1 MADIIDQHILMLAPK
16 EWNGREFLPCS
27 LPPTLRNDQVF
38 NPNAA
43 ARVLVGPEAIS
54 PAAIRPLRW
63 FRGGIHDDSVLDS
76 NPSFDPQGQFGG
88 GRQCQQPRNTSIPR
102 HALNGRQR
110 IEDGRPS
117 SPARN
122 CSATEIE
129 IAASRFRSRN
139 LPAVISG

>member
-76 NPSFDPQGQFGG
+76 NPSFDRKVNSGVDA
-88 GRQCQQPRNTSIPR
+88 NAS
-102 HALNGRQR
+102 N
-110 IEDGRPS
+110 D
-117 SPARN
+117 
-122 CSATEIE
+122 ATR
-129 IAASRFRSRN
+129 AFR
-139 LPAVISG
+139 VTH